1 MASSPLADRQ
11 GHGADGD
18 LHGRRTYHPAHQ
30 FDTMEQQKESSTL
43 GMWLFLVTEI
53 MFFGGLFT
61 TYVVYRNMYPDAFAA
76 ASSTLSVKWGTLN
89 TGVLIGSSLTMVLAI
104 WAAQVNRPKWIVR
117 WLLITMALGSVFLGV
132 KAVEY
137 HDKFV
142 ENHVPGNILNAPF
155 NFVLEDAKETKELA
169 AKDPL
174 YQQHTSIF
182 FALYFIMT
190 GLHATH
196 MIIGIAVL
204 AVLVFFS
211 KRGKFDSEYFNPL
224 EMTGLYWHFVD
235 IIWIFLFPLLYL
247 LGAHTH
253 G

>member
-1 MASSPLADRQ
+1 
-11 GHGADGD
+11 
-18 LHGRRTYHPAHQ
+18 
-30 FDTMEQQKESSTL
+30 
-43 GMWLFLVTEI
+43 
-53 MFFGGLFT
+53 
-61 TYVVYRNMYPDAFAA
+61 
-76 ASSTLSVKWGTLN
+76 
-89 TGVLIGSSLTMVLAI
+89 
-104 WAAQVNRPKWIVR
+104 
-117 WLLITMALGSVFLGV
+117 MALGTVFLGV
-132 KAVEY
+132 KAIEY

-142 ENHVPGNILNAPF
+142 ENHVPGSILNSPF
-155 NFVLEDAKETKELA
+155 NFVLDDAKEAQEVA

-174 YQQHTSIF
+174 YQRHAEIF

-196 MIIGIAVL
+196 MIIGIAIL

-211 KRGKFDSEYFNPL
+211 RRGKFDSEYFNPL

-247 LGAHTH
+247 LGAHAH

>member
-1 MASSPLADRQ
+1 LASSPLVDRQ
-11 GHGADGD
+11 GHGAQGD
-18 LHGRRTYHPAHQ
+18 LHGRHVHHPAHQ

-61 TYVVYRNMYPDAFAA
+61 AYVVYRNMYPDAFAA
-76 ASSTLSVKWGTLN
+76 ASSTLNVWWGMLN
-89 TGVLIGSSLTMVLAI
+89 TGVLIISSLTMVLAI
-104 WAAQVNRPKWIVR
+104 WAAQVNKRKWIGI
-117 WLLITMALGSVFLGV
+117 WLLITMALGTVFLGV

-137 HDKFV
+137 YDKFV
-142 ENHVPGNILNAPF
+142 ENHVPGSILNAPF

-174 YQQHTSIF
+174 YQRHAEIF

-196 MIIGIAVL
+196 MIIGIAIL

-211 KRGKFDSEYFNPL
+211 RRGKFDSEYYNPL